1 MKDKNKIRLY
11 PGWVEDIIFAII
23 ITPSIIL
30 IILYTIAELII
41 ECLWAILKAISKYT
55 LLPIACWVIIIVDKI
70 KRRSVKWQKTQNS
83 Y

>member
-1 MKDKNKIRLY
+1 MKNKSKLY
-11 PGWVEDIIFAII
+11 PGPEWFEDLIFVILVS
-23 ITPSIIL
+23 PLIIL

-41 ECLWAILKAISKYT
+41 ECLWAILKTLAKYT
-55 LLPIACWVIIIVDKI
+55 LLPIACWMIIIVDKI

>member
-1 MKDKNKIRLY
+1 MKNKSKLY
-11 PGWVEDIIFAII
+11 LGSEWFEDLIFVII

-30 IILYTIAELII
+30 IILHAVAELII

-55 LLPIACWVIIIVDKI
+55 LLPIVCWVIIIVDKI
-70 KRRSVKWQKTQNS
+70 KRRTVKWQKAQNS

>member
-1 MKDKNKIRLY
+1 MKNKSKLFL
-11 PGWVEDIIFAII
+11 GSEWFEDLIFAII

>member
-30 IILYTIAELII
+30 IILYTIAELIM

>member
-1 MKDKNKIRLY
+1 MKNKGKPDWLE
-11 PGWVEDIIFAII
+11 GLIFVILVS
-23 ITPSIIL
+23 PSIIL

-41 ECLWAILKAISKYT
+41 ECLWVILKAISKYT

-70 KRRSVKWQKTQNS
+70 KRRSVKWQKAQNS

>member
-1 MKDKNKIRLY
+1 MKNKSKLFL
-11 PGWVEDIIFAII
+11 GSEWLEGLIFVILVS
-23 ITPSIIL
+23 PSIIL

-55 LLPIACWVIIIVDKI
+55 LLPIVCWMIIIVDKI
-70 KRRSVKWQKTQNS
+70 KRRSVKWQKIQNS